1 MNIITST
8 LVVIILAAAAI
19 AEAKSNRQLG
29 SKASSKG
36 GKTSSY
42 SMSTSGKGGKGSKG
56 GKGNKGGKG
65 SYSYSM
71 SYPPQSCLDLTFAR
85 CVIYIVEL
93 SDVEYEW
100 QSMIGGVLGTF
111 GTEMNAINDLT
122 GTRGYV
128 LAPLAEQAIIYSNCW
143 QDSSGGA
150 LVTNPVYFPI
160 DAADCGDNR
169 FF

>member
-1 MNIITST
+1 MNLVTSI
-8 LVVIILAAAAI
+8 LVVMSAVAAI

-71 SYPPQSCLDLTFAR
+71 SYPPQSCIDLTFAR

-111 GTEMNAINDLT
+111 GTEMNAIDDLT
-122 GTRGYV
+122 GSRGYV
-128 LAPLAEQAIIYSNCW
+128 LAPPGEQAIYSNCW

-160 DAADCGDNR
+160 DAADCGNNR